1 MDSDRSDWPI
11 MRLTS
16 IRALLTQFSCRKCNP
31 LGAQAK
37 AAVICAA
44 VIFAQLGTVLGP
56 ASAATEVRGQPDQMQ
71 LRAENAS
78 IKEVLDALS
87 ATFKLTYKLPPRIGR
102 EVSGLYSGTLHQ
114 VLARVIDGNDYIV
127 KVLDNGI
134 EVVVLGT
141 SGAATVATSG
151 HAVARSESAV
161 APSMPSCKP
170 TPPASK
176 PIVPASGPTLPASS
190 PPPPLARYLSAN

>member
-1 MDSDRSDWPI
+1 MIRMKSRNMRQPNNEHFTYGHRCDS
-11 MRLTS
+11 
-16 IRALLTQFSCRKCNP
+16 
-31 LGAQAK
+31 LGARAK

-44 VIFAQLGTVLGP
+44 VIFALLGTVLGP

-71 LRAENAS
+71 LRVENAS

-87 ATFKLTYKLPPRIGR
+87 ATFKLTYKLPPSIGR

-114 VLARVIDGNDYIV
+114 VLARILDGNDYIV

-141 SGAATVATSG
+141 SGATTIATSG
-151 HAVARSESAV
+151 HAVAKSESAV
-161 APSMPSCKP
+161 APSVAASKP

-190 PPPPLARYLSAN
+190 PPPPLASYLSSN